1 MPNAQYQ
8 PPADHCYINRELSW
22 LEFNRRVLEE
32 AKTES
37 HPLLERVKFLSIFV
51 TNLDEFF
58 MIRVSGLRKQIE
70 SGVSGEAF
78 DGLSPEATLHQITK
92 VLQEQIKE
100 HSETW
105 RNLIPLLHKNGI
117 SILNYADLNANQRQI
132 ATHYFKREVFPVLT
146 PLAVD
151 PGHPFPRISNLS
163 LNLAVVF
170 NDEAGSYS
178 GHRQERFARIKVPPL
193 LPRLIR
199 VDSLRTQQTDYIGQG
214 DPDAENMCFVWI
226 EQVIAANIHAL
237 FPGVQII
244 STHTFRVTRDTDV
257 EIQWD
262 EASDLLSTVQ
272 SQVRDRRFGSVVR
285 LEIDHGMPETI
296 RRTLTDQLDLEA
308 LDVYPIQGTLN
319 LSSVMEL
326 LKLNM
331 PRLKDTPILPKLP
344 SRLNRGERSIFDIIR
359 EGDLLLHH
367 PYDSFSPVEDF
378 IQSAATDP
386 HVLAIKLTMYRA
398 GSSRGDQRLPIV
410 QSLIDAVDNGKQ
422 VAVMVELKARFD
434 EENNIGWAR
443 ALEEAGVHV
452 VYGLPQIKVHAKV
465 AMAVRKEADGMRRY
479 VHLSTGNYNAST
491 AKIYTDLG
499 LFTCDDNIGEDAT
512 HLFNYLTGY
521 SRHRDFNHLFVAPI
535 SLRQSMLGLIQQEI
549 VQHHKTGNGHIIFK
563 LNALVDPEVINTLY
577 TASQEGVKVD
587 LIVRGICCLCPGVLG
602 LSENIRVISIVGRF
616 LEHSR
621 IYYFHNNGNEKI
633 YLSSADMMQRNIDR
647 RVEVAFP
654 LLDPT
659 VRVEVRDHVLL
670 FALKDNVK
678 ARELNADGFYTRVQA
693 QPNVQNF
700 DSQREQMRLR

>member
-1 MPNAQYQ
+1 MTDVPYHPSSNF
-8 PPADHCYINRELSW
+8 CYINRELSW

-32 AKTES
+32 AQSES

-70 SGVSGEAF
+70 SGVASEAF
-78 DGLSPEATLHQITK
+78 DGLSPENTLHEITK
-92 VLQEQIKE
+92 VLSQQIVE
-100 HSETW
+100 HSQTW
-105 RNLIPLLHKNGI
+105 ANLMPLLHKNGI
-117 SILNYADLNANQRQI
+117 SILNYADLTESQRKV
-132 ATHYFKREVFPVLT
+132 AVNYFKREVFPVLT
-146 PLAVD
+146 PLAFD
-151 PGHPFPRISNLS
+151 PGHPFPRISNPS
-163 LNLAVVF
+163 LILAVFF
-170 NDEAGSYS
+170 NDKPSTSAAPP
-178 GHRQERFARIKVPPL
+178 QERFARIKVPPS

-199 VDSLRTQQTDYIGQG
+199 VDAGTSTHGEMIGHG
-214 DPDAENMCFVWI
+214 EGEGNACFVWL
-226 EQVIAANIHAL
+226 EQVISANIHAL
-237 FPGVQII
+237 FPGVQIL
-244 STHTFRVTRDTDV
+244 STHVFRVTRDTDV

-285 LEIDHGMPETI
+285 LEVGSDMPDAI
-296 RRTLTDQLDLEA
+296 RRTLTDQLNLNE

-331 PRLKDTPILPKLP
+331 PRLKDAPFLPKLP
-344 SRLNRGERSIFDIIR
+344 GRLNRSDVDIFDIIR
-359 EGDLLLHH
+359 DGDVLLHH
-367 PYDSFSPVEDF
+367 PYDTFSPVEDF
-378 IQSAATDP
+378 IQSAANDP

-398 GSSRGDQRLPIV
+398 GRSHGDQLLPIV
-410 QSLIDAVDNGKQ
+410 QALIDAVDNGKQ

-443 ALEEAGVHV
+443 ALEDAGVHV
-452 VYGLPQIKVHAKV
+452 VYGLRHIKVHAKV
-465 AMAVRKEADGMRRY
+465 AMVVRKENDGIRRY

-499 LFTCDDNIGEDAT
+499 LFTCNDDIGEDVT

-535 SLRQSMLGLIQQEI
+535 NLRQSMLGLIQQEI

-563 LNALVDPEVINTLY
+563 LNSLVDPEVINTLY
-577 TASQEGVKVD
+577 TASCEGVKVD
-587 LIVRGICCLCPGVLG
+587 LIVRGICCLCPGVPG

-621 IYYFHNNGNEKI
+621 VYYFYNNGQEKV
-633 YLSSADMMQRNIDR
+633 YLGSADMMQRNINR
-647 RVEVAFP
+647 RVEVVFP
-654 LLDPT
+654 LLDPAI
-659 VRVEVRDHVLL
+659 RAEVRDHVLQ
-670 FALKDNVK
+670 FGLKDNVK
-678 ARELNADGFYTRVQA
+678 ARQLNANGLYTRVQA
-693 QPNVQNF
+693 APNEPNF